1 MGGGVTR
8 TGGLVAGARNSG
20 HPRVGHQA
28 PGEDFDGIERR
39 HVDQD
44 ALQGGVVGGV
54 VEDVGAGVAAV
65 ARTRNTTPPRA
76 MRGMGEGS
84 RLDVANQG
92 NALAA
97 FLPLCLIGTRSSFI

>member
-1 MGGGVTR
+1 MSRLRAGCAVGVGGGVTR
-8 TGGLVAGARNSG
+8 AGGLVARGRSSG

-65 ARTRNTTPPRA
+65 ADAEP
-76 MRGMGEGS
+76 
-84 RLDVANQG
+84 D
-92 NALAA
+92 AA
-97 FLPLCLIGTRSSFI
+97 AGDAGKGGRQPA